1 MGLKGSRILPTLSLS
16 LCAAASRKVPKTL
29 KTEHAAPSPPPPT
42 ATSLPQ
48 HPRTSTWKVG
58 FFTSSRRAWAL
69 RLSSSMSVKCVLAS
83 CNGGVLELRGLLN
96 CSGSMQGSLLS
107 ETPKCPAKS
116 RLEARR
122 LGDVMRAA
130 LGCFLGA
137 LRMQGF
143 GRFWVVDLGIYKF
156 RHFFW

>member
-1 MGLKGSRILPTLSLS
+1 
-16 LCAAASRKVPKTL
+16 
-29 KTEHAAPSPPPPT
+29 
-42 ATSLPQ
+42 
-48 HPRTSTWKVG
+48 
-58 FFTSSRRAWAL
+58 
-69 RLSSSMSVKCVLAS
+69 MSVKCVLAS

-156 RHFFW
+156 RHFFGEASSNLYFRSPPSQSHPG